1 MNQTQYS
8 SSVTGS
14 SALLY
19 TKLSTGIVSKSTRAF
34 VMVARRPLDV

>member
-8 SSVTGS
+8 SSVTGQ

-19 TKLSTGIVSKSTRAF
+19 TKLSTGIVSKSSRVF
-34 VMVARRPLDV
+34 VLMATRPLDV